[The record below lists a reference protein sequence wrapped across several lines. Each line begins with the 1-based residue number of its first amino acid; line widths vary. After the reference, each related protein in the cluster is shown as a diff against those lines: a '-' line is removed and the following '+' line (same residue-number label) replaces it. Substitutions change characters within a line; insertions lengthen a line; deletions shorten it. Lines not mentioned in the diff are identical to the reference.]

1 MTSKKVS
8 NIDYRQ
14 ATKEATA
21 LLLAHGRK
29 VGLVTGP
36 GEFDINR
43 DFRLEGYTEALKEAG
58 AKFKQDLVIQK
69 QFTYAD
75 GDKIAAQLIAAKAN
89 AAVISDDE
97 IAVAVLNALTDRGVK
112 VPQDFE
118 IITGNNSMLT
128 QMVRPKLS
136 SIQIPLYDIGAV
148 AMRLLTK
155 IMNSEEVEEHQIIL
169 PHRFIARG
177 STLED
182 KD

>member
-1 MTSKKVS
+1 M
-8 NIDYRQ
+8 
-14 ATKEATA
+14 
-21 LLLAHGRK
+21 
-29 VGLVTGP
+29 TGP